1 MCQSTKDSERQSD
14 AGFTMIEALVALGVI
29 AISLTAIG
37 SLIASSVRATR
48 WVDDRLSVVE
58 TARAVLAALPDR
70 QQLSAGNL
78 SGEIGDN
85 HWRVDVLP
93 FTADFVDPKRPT
105 PWVPQDVV
113 IRVESPTG
121 QILRLDTV
129 RLQQPQ

>member
-1 MCQSTKDSERQSD
+1 MKDNEPRSD
-14 AGFTMIEALVALGVI
+14 AGFTMIEALIALAVI
-29 AISLTAIG
+29 AISLAAIG
-37 SLIASSVRATR
+37 SLIANNVRATR

-70 QQLSAGNL
+70 QQLSDGNL
-78 SGEIGDN
+78 TGEIADN

-93 FTADFVDPKRPT
+93 FAADFVDPSRPT

-113 IRVESPTG
+113 IRVESPSG

-129 RLQQPQ
+129 RLQRAP